1 MLLDFCEGVSQSLP
15 SVFLPFRNGNTLHR
29 ISAVEQTLALRV
41 REDSRERHL
50 YVLVG
55 SVSQLSTV
63 LSSYVLHQVLPIDCP
78 EVTNSN
84 GSDPILDV
92 AVPRILV
99 PLHRTRLESL
109 LNGGKYLFSTKS
121 TMLTPASSV
130 KPTLF
135 SLAITSFLNGMTS
148 DFLG

>member
-15 SVFLPFRNGNTLHR
+15 SVFLPFRDGNTLHR
-29 ISAVEQTLALRV
+29 ISAVGQTLALRV

-50 YVLVG
+50 YVLIG

-78 EVTNSN
+78 GVTNSN

-99 PLHRTRLESL
+99 PLHRTRLEAL
-109 LNGGKYLFSTKS
+109 LNGGEVLVRSEERRVGKEWRARGS
-121 TMLTPASSV
+121 M
-130 KPTLF
+130 
-135 SLAITSFLNGMTS
+135 IE
-148 DFLG
+148 